1 MTVAPRFLGAR
12 PHQTGSQTFS
22 RLYNA
27 LSLSRELEPLAKA
40 LGPSY
45 YRFGGTNADW
55 LTFVENGTT
64 YSEKLAYNVT
74 NITISGKY

>member
-1 MTVAPRFLGAR
+1 MR

-27 LSLSRELEPLAKA
+27 LSLFRELEPLAKA

-45 YRFGGTNADW
+45 YRFGGYSAD
-55 LTFVENGTT
+55 LLIFTENGTT
-64 YSEKLAYNVT
+64 DNET
-74 NITISGKY
+74 IPISGVY